1 LPSIGGRKPHL
12 MVVMQGDEAPRLE
25 GYGPICHE
33 SAERLACEG
42 SVSVLTVD
50 KHGVALDLGRSQR
63 LASEAQRRVLAAQD
77 ERCQYRGCS
86 WPARFCE
93 PHHLDFWERGL
104 GRTSVKRMQLPC
116 DRHHRAVHEGGL
128 RLVAQQDGVVEA
140 LPP

>member
-1 LPSIGGRKPHL
+1 
-12 MVVMQGDEAPRLE
+12 
-25 GYGPICHE
+25 
-33 SAERLACEG
+33 
-42 SVSVLTVD
+42 VLTVD

-93 PHHLDFWERGL
+93 PHHLDFRERGL
-104 GRTSVKRMQLPC
+104 GRTSVKRMQLAC
-116 DRHHRAVHEGGL
+116 DKQHRAVHE
-128 RLVAQQDGVVEA
+128 VADREA